1 MRFSLCTTREWRWAA
16 LAGLA
21 LCAMSVWAQDQP
33 PQALGDVARKARKE
47 HAGADRASAAHIANE
62 DQDGPDSG
70 GVWHVRLCVQAPC
83 YDISVTLP
91 KTQKWTRLARE
102 PRPVMI
108 ALPGPDENP
117 DRAIRVYAAEALP
130 SSYILDAGTRTL
142 LQAWFARPEYFG
154 HSARIVLK
162 QNVVMDGR
170 SATIAHFTVAGSGTK
185 YRGVSVVATTQ
196 YGDFGFACVFREED
210 AGVAA
215 SVCDAIVS
223 SAKTQTLQPPA
234 RQIYPTYWTPPPQY
248 YPRRTDDPPADPPYE
263 YEQD

>member
-1 MRFSLCTTREWRWAA
+1 MRDSLRTIRGSGLTALAA
-16 LAGLA
+16 LI
-21 LCAMSVWAQDQP
+21 LCSGVLAQDQV

-47 HAGADRASAAHIANE
+47 HAAADHASPDHVANE

-91 KTQKWTRLARE
+91 KTQKWTRLASE

-108 ALPGPDENP
+108 ALPGEDEDPN
-117 DRAIRVYAAEALP
+117 RAIRVYAAEALP
-130 SSYILDAGTRTL
+130 SSYVLDSGTRTL

-154 HSARIVLK
+154 HSAHIVLK

-170 SATIAHFTVAGSGTK
+170 SATVAHFTVAGSGTK
-185 YRGVSVVATTQ
+185 YRGVSVIATTQ

-210 AGVAA
+210 AAVAA

-223 SAKTQTLQPPA
+223 SAKTQTLQPA
-234 RQIYPTYWTPPPQY
+234 LRQIYPTYWTPPPQY